1 MKIKKVKPQPQ
12 EAITAT
18 RLRFSFSKKNYM
30 NRILTILT
38 VALPILLVSCSEE
51 ASNSGYPVNFVCD
64 ASIHPYN
71 IVQGYGEY
79 ITIKRSGNGTEYIVN
94 YREGDGEKEQTVK
107 LSAFQLQQG
116 TFHYGRGGL
125 IIGTPS
131 AFDGNKWAFD
141 LACPKCDLVNRR
153 VTIEQPIGQAYCKEC
168 SCRWDLN
175 SGGIP
180 IEGDTRPLWRYRVA
194 ENPPN
199 IIIMN

>member
-1 MKIKKVKPQPQ
+1 MKR
-12 EAITAT
+12 T
-18 RLRFSFSKKNYM
+18 
-30 NRILTILT
+30 ILIISTILT
-38 VALPILLVSCSEE
+38 MAACSDES
-51 ASNSGYPVNFVCD
+51 SNSGYPVYFSFD
-64 ASIHPYN
+64 ASIYPYN
-71 IVQGYGEY
+71 IVQGLGQY
-79 ITIKRSGNGTEYIVN
+79 ITITRSGGTAYKVR
-94 YREGDGEKEQTVK
+94 YQEGHEEVEKTENLT
-107 LSAFQLQQG
+107 AIQLQQG
-116 TFHYGRGGL
+116 TLHYGLGGL